1 MSIVGLRSYEYQ
13 RATDLDESL
22 RKLVDQIRE
31 DPAGEAQVTRQ
42 LRMELALELS
52 VLAEFLD
59 PLAKDA
65 TIHAGESLRL
75 PVPVLQHLR
84 GARVNGVPMRDAL
97 RTVIEHLREYDV
109 PLEESDIALFE
120 KVLDA
125 TSTEASDAFDRVVSR

>member
-22 RKLVDQIRE
+22 RKLIDQIRE
-31 DPAGEAQVTRQ
+31 DPAGEAQATRQ
-42 LRMELALELS
+42 LRMELALELR
-52 VLAEFLD
+52 VLAEFLE

-75 PVPVLQHLR
+75 PVPVLQQLR
-84 GARVNGVPMRDAL
+84 GSQVNGVPMRDAL
-97 RTVIEHLREYDV
+97 RTVVDHLRDYDV
-109 PLEESDIALFE
+109 PLEEQDILVFE

-125 TSTEASDAFDRVVSR
+125 TSTEASDAFDRVVNR

>member
-31 DPAGEAQVTRQ
+31 EPAGEAPATRQ
-42 LRMELALELS
+42 LRLELALQLG
-52 VLAEFLD
+52 VLAEFLE

-75 PVPVLQHLR
+75 PVPVLQQLR
-84 GARVNGVPMRDAL
+84 GAQVHGVPMRDAL
-97 RTVIEHLREYDV
+97 RTVVGHLREHDN
-109 PLEESDIALFE
+109 PLSESDISVFE

-125 TSTEASDAFDRVVSR
+125 TSTEASDAFDRVVTR

>member
-1 MSIVGLRSYEYQ
+1 VSIVGLRSYEYQ

-31 DPAGEAQVTRQ
+31 DSAGEAQATRQ

-52 VLAEFLD
+52 VLAEFLE

-65 TIHAGESLRL
+65 TIHAGEALRL
-75 PVPVLQHLR
+75 PVPVLQQLR
-84 GARVNGVPMRDAL
+84 SAQVQGVPMRDAL
-97 RTVIEHLREYDV
+97 RTAIEHLREYDA
-109 PLEESDIALFE
+109 PLDESDFSTFE

-125 TSTEASDAFDRVVSR
+125 TSTEASDAFGRVVNR

>member
-31 DPAGEAQVTRQ
+31 DPTGEAQATRQ

-75 PVPVLQHLR
+75 PVPVLQQLR
-84 GARVNGVPMRDAL
+84 GARINGVPMRDAL
-97 RTVIEHLREYDV
+97 RTVVEHLREYDV
-109 PLEESDIALFE
+109 PLDESDISLFE

>member
-1 MSIVGLRSYEYQ
+1 VSIVGLRSYEYQ

-84 GARVNGVPMRDAL
+84 GARVNGVLMRDAL